1 LASTT
6 TRPPARLPSRR
17 ARREE
22 PDAEQTAVEPYRLTP
37 KLARRV
43 AVLSALV
50 VIGFVALLLRLWA
63 LQVLAGPQYAARAT
77 ANQLRTVRVE
87 APRGPIEDRNG
98 NLLVTNEQVTAVELW
113 PSGLPKLYSR
123 RVREL
128 RNLADITKVDVRQ
141 VTRQIVQR
149 RKYGD
154 LLDPIVVRP
163 QAPAAMLTYL
173 EERAGAFPGV
183 TLARSYIRK
192 YPHGSLAAQLLGYV
206 NQISP
211 DQLKT
216 LGKAGYAPGDEVGQ
230 TGVEAKYNTYLFGV
244 PGTAKV
250 RVDSMGRP
258 RSLQTL
264 ATPPQ
269 PGQTVRLTIDT
280 GLQIAAQNALKYG
293 IQLAHNNKQWAADG
307 GAIVAMNPK
316 DGAIL
321 ALASSPTYDPAVYS
335 GRVTDSKLAAQG
347 LIGKSAL
354 VKNYPSLDRATD
366 GTYPPGSTF
375 KPLTAIA
382 ALQEHLIK
390 PKALYPCTGTYTSP
404 YDRSHHVFHNWDPFI
419 NQEMNLDT
427 ALAYSCDTYFYQAG
441 DAFYA
446 LPADR
451 GQPLQKWARR
461 FGFGQ
466 KTGVDVG
473 PETGGLVPTIGS
485 MRQEYTKASGDPNW
499 RVDRIWKPG
508 DSITLAIGQGQ
519 LLVTPLQMA
528 RLYAAI
534 ANGGKLVTPHVLN
547 DVENPNGTIVPTRAP
562 AAPKPIPGLDPA
574 YVKDVQQGLYMGTHD
589 SFGTSYPVFGNFPV
603 PIAGKTG
610 TAEKVVTPVPG
621 YTHNESQ
628 SWWCG
633 YGPAGDPNVAP
644 KLVVCAVIE
653 NGGEGGAAAA
663 PAAEK
668 VFAKFFGVPAGQVG
682 LGPIHSD

>member
-6 TRPPARLPSRR
+6 ASPPSRQ
-17 ARREE
+17 ARPDE
-22 PDAEQTAVEPYRLTP
+22 PEAEQQTVEAYRLTP

-43 AVLSALV
+43 ALLGVLV

-98 NLLVTNEQVTAVELW
+98 NLLVTNQLVTAVELW
-113 PSGLPKLYSR
+113 PSGLPKVYSR
-123 RVREL
+123 RVGEL
-128 RNLADITKVDVRQ
+128 RDLADLTRVNVRQ
-141 VTRQIVQR
+141 ITRQIVQR

-163 QAPAAMLTYL
+163 EAPAAMLTYL
-173 EERAGAFPGV
+173 QERAGAFPGV
-183 TLARSYIRK
+183 TLARSYVRK
-192 YPHGSLAAQLLGYV
+192 YPHGSLGAQLLGYV
-206 NQISP
+206 NQVSQG
-211 DQLKT
+211 QLKT

-230 TGVEAKYNTYLFGV
+230 TGVEKKYNTYLFGV

-250 RVDSMGRP
+250 RVDSLGRP

-269 PGQTVRLTIDT
+269 PGQTVRLTLDT
-280 GLQIAAQNALKYG
+280 GLQLAAQNALKYG
-293 IQLAHNNKQWAADG
+293 IQLARNNKQWAADG

-316 DGAIL
+316 DGSIL
-321 ALASSPTYDPAVYS
+321 ALASSPTYDPSVYS
-335 GRVTDSKLAAQG
+335 GRVTDHKLAAQG
-347 LIGKSAL
+347 LTSKTAL
-354 VKNYPSLDRATD
+354 ARNYPSLDRATD

-404 YDRSHHVFHNWDPFI
+404 YDNSHHVFHNWDPFV
-419 NQEMNLDT
+419 NQGMDLMT

-441 DAFYA
+441 NAFYG

-451 GQPLQKWARR
+451 GQPLQKWARK
-461 FGFGQ
+461 FGFGS

-473 PETGGLVPTIGS
+473 PETSGLVPTIGWKY
-485 MRQEYTKASGDPNW
+485 RQYTKATDLNW

-534 ANGGKLVTPHVLN
+534 ANGGKLVTPHVLM
-547 DVENPNGTIVPTRAP
+547 DVENPNRTIVPTTAP
-562 AAPKPIPGLDPA
+562 PAPRPIPGLNRA
-574 YVKDVQQGLYMGTHD
+574 YLKDVQQGLYMGTHD
-589 SFGTSYPVFGNFPV
+589 SFGTSYGVFGNFPV

-633 YGPAGDPNVAP
+633 YGPANDPNVAP

-668 VFAKFFGVPAGQVG
+668 VFSKFFGVHAGL